1 MVPCPSGMSDKD
13 KNSKKEEIRL
23 HIMTQ
28 KILKSM
34 SVGRTSEKQA
44 YWEEG
49 KVHRGGLVVKDR
61 SREIKEARG

>member
-13 KNSKKEEIRL
+13 KIFKETIKL

-34 SVGRTSEKQA
+34 SVGRTSEEKT

-49 KVHRGGLVVKDR
+49 RDP
-61 SREIKEARG
+61 